1 VDVVGIT
8 GILTSSDVEAAY
20 RAGIF
25 PMADRDRGVITWHR
39 PKRRAILPL
48 DSFHAS
54 RSLIALLRRRPFE
67 ITYDRCF
74 AAVMDACADRPGTW
88 ISPEFKTIYG
98 QLHAQGKAH
107 SVEVW
112 VDGELAGG
120 LYGVHLGGA
129 FFAESMFHRRTN
141 MSKVA
146 LAELVFRL
154 RERGFALLE
163 VQYLTEHLA
172 QFGVIEIPDKKYQAR
187 LKEALKLRC
196 AFGSSILESEV

>member
-8 GILTSSDVEAAY
+8 RILTSADVEAAY

-25 PMADRDRGVITWHR
+25 PMADPERGVITWHR

-54 RSLIALLRRRPFE
+54 RSLSALLRRRPFDV
-67 ITYDRCF
+67 TWNRCF

-88 ISPEFKTIYG
+88 ISSEFKTIYG
-98 QLHAQGKAH
+98 ELYAQGKAH

-120 LYGVHLGGA
+120 LYGVQLGGA

-154 RERGFALLE
+154 RDRGFALLE

-172 QFGVIEIPDKKYQAR
+172 QFGVIEISDRKYRAR
-187 LKEALKLRC
+187 LKEALELQC
-196 AFGSSILESEV
+196 GFGGILESEV